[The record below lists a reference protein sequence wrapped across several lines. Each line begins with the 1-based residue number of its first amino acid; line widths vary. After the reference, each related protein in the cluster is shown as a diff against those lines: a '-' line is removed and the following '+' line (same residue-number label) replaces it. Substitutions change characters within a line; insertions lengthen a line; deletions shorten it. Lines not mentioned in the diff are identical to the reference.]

1 MLSLTNKR
9 ILVTGGAGFVG
20 SNLVKTLVE
29 KCGARVRVIDD
40 LFTGTLDNLK
50 ETEFEFIHG
59 TIEDE
64 LLVDKAV
71 KGMDVVFHLASRNII
86 LSNKNPRDDLN
97 VNVRGSFNVFEA
109 CKKHRVARVVYT
121 STSSVYGEPETVP
134 VNEGDKKSFLNF
146 YSASKYSAEVY
157 ANTFYEVF
165 QLPVTILRYSN
176 VYGPNQLPVNPYCG
190 VIGKFIAAALAGE
203 PLKIYGSGRQTRDYT
218 YVDDAVNATIAA
230 ALRPEAVGEDYNIGT
245 GCETSVNELSQSIL
259 QITKSNS
266 VIEHVNNRDI
276 DNISRRSININKA
289 ITDLHFKPQYSI
301 TEGLK
306 KTVNWFRASVESASL
321 SLVMSSAVFIY

>member
-29 KCGARVRVIDD
+29 KYGARVRVIDD

-50 ETEFEFIHG
+50 EIDFEFVHG

-64 LLVDKAV
+64 RLVEKAV
-71 KGMDVVFHLASRNII
+71 DGMDVVFHLASRNII
-86 LSNKNPRDDLN
+86 LSNKNPREDLN

-109 CKKHRVARVVYT
+109 CKHHRVARVVYT

-134 VNEGDKKSFLNF
+134 VREGDRKRFLNF

-157 ANTFYEVF
+157 ANTFFEVF
-165 QLPVTILRYSN
+165 DLPVATLRYSN
-176 VYGPNQLPVNPYCG
+176 VYGPNQSPVNPYCG
-190 VIGKFIAAALAGE
+190 VIGKFISAALANQ
-203 PLKIYGSGRQTRDYT
+203 PLKIYGNGRQTRDYT

-230 ALRPEAVGEDYNIGT
+230 AIHPEAVGEDYNIGT
-245 GCETSVNELSQSIL
+245 GCETSVNMLAQSVL
-259 QITKSNS
+259 KITGSS
-266 VIEHVNNRDI
+266 STIEHVNNRDI
-276 DNISRRSININKA
+276 DNISRRSIDINKA
-289 ITDLHFKPQYSI
+289 IADLQYQPQYSI
-301 TEGLK
+301 AEGLK
-306 KTVNWFRASVESASL
+306 KTVNWFKRSAEATSL
-321 SLVMSSAVFIY
+321 GLLMSSAVII